1 MYHCVKDIDE
11 DDFEDEL
18 EALGDLGIKV
28 MPAPTRHMSAY
39 KCASV
44 TRTKHSRVPNRFNH
58 TKL

>member
-1 MYHCVKDIDE
+1 MKDIDE